1 MKKFMTEFKEF
12 IAKGNVMTMAVGIII
27 GGAFTAIINSVV
39 ADIISPIIGLILGGV
54 DFAEISFGIGDAQI
68 MIGNLINAIITF
80 ILTAV
85 VLFFIIKARR
95 KKKNRPLKKSRLFPK
110 IFSCSARSETFSR
123 RNDLTFEVRLT
134 VRLVH
139 AEVISAFFLEAF
151 YF

>member
-54 DFAEISFGIGDAQI
+54 DFSKVSFGIGDAQI

-80 ILTAV
+80 IITAV
-85 VLFFIIKARR
+85 VLFFIIKAFNKFDDM
-95 KKKNRPLKKSRLFPK
+95 KKKEEEPAPEEEPEVPEDIQLLSEIRDLLKK
-110 IFSCSARSETFSR
+110 
-123 RNDLTFEVRLT
+123 
-134 VRLVH
+134 
-139 AEVISAFFLEAF
+139 
-151 YF
+151 

>member
-54 DFAEISFGIGDAQI
+54 DFSKVSFGIGDAQI

-80 ILTAV
+80 LITAV
-85 VLFFIIKARR
+85 VLFFIIKAFNKWEES
-95 KKKNRPLKKSRLFPK
+95 KKKEEEPAPEEEPAVPEDIQLLTEIRDLLKK
-110 IFSCSARSETFSR
+110 
-123 RNDLTFEVRLT
+123 
-134 VRLVH
+134 
-139 AEVISAFFLEAF
+139 
-151 YF
+151 

>member
-54 DFAEISFGIGDAQI
+54 DFSKLSFGVGDAQI

-80 ILTAV
+80 LITAV
-85 VLFFIIKARR
+85 VLFFIIKAFNKFDDM
-95 KKKNRPLKKSRLFPK
+95 KKKEEEPAPEEEPEVPEDIQLLSEIRDLLKK
-110 IFSCSARSETFSR
+110 
-123 RNDLTFEVRLT
+123 
-134 VRLVH
+134 
-139 AEVISAFFLEAF
+139 
-151 YF
+151 

>member
-54 DFAEISFGIGDAQI
+54 DFSKVSFGIGDAQI

-80 ILTAV
+80 LITAI
-85 VLFFIIKARR
+85 VLFFIIKAFNKWEES
-95 KKKNRPLKKSRLFPK
+95 KKKEEEPAPEEEPAGPEDIQLLSEIRDLLKK
-110 IFSCSARSETFSR
+110 
-123 RNDLTFEVRLT
+123 
-134 VRLVH
+134 
-139 AEVISAFFLEAF
+139 
-151 YF
+151 

>member
-54 DFAEISFGIGDAQI
+54 DFTKVSFGIGDAQI

-80 ILTAV
+80 LITAV
-85 VLFFIIKARR
+85 VLFFIIKAFNKFDEM
-95 KKKNRPLKKSRLFPK
+95 KKKDEEPAPEEEPAVPEDIQLLTEIRDLLKK
-110 IFSCSARSETFSR
+110 
-123 RNDLTFEVRLT
+123 
-134 VRLVH
+134 
-139 AEVISAFFLEAF
+139 
-151 YF
+151 

>member
-54 DFAEISFGIGDAQI
+54 DFAEISFGVGDAQI

-85 VLFFIIKARR
+85 VLFFIIKAFNKWDER
-95 KKKNRPLKKSRLFPK
+95 KKKEEEPAPEEEPAVPEDIQLLSEIRDLLKK
-110 IFSCSARSETFSR
+110 
-123 RNDLTFEVRLT
+123 
-134 VRLVH
+134 
-139 AEVISAFFLEAF
+139 
-151 YF
+151 

>member
-54 DFAEISFGIGDAQI
+54 DFAEISFGVGDAQI

-85 VLFFIIKARR
+85 VLFFIIKSFNKWDE
-95 KKKNRPLKKSRLFPK
+95 KKKKEEEPAPEEEPAVPEDIQLLSEIRDLLKK
-110 IFSCSARSETFSR
+110 
-123 RNDLTFEVRLT
+123 
-134 VRLVH
+134 
-139 AEVISAFFLEAF
+139 
-151 YF
+151 

>member
-39 ADIISPIIGLILGGV
+39 ADVISPIIGLILGGT
-54 DFAEISFGIGDAQI
+54 DFSELSFGVGDAQI

-85 VLFFIIKARR
+85 VLFFIIKSFNKFDER
-95 KKKNRPLKKSRLFPK
+95 KKKEEEPAPEEEPAVPEDIQLLSEIRDLLKK
-110 IFSCSARSETFSR
+110 
-123 RNDLTFEVRLT
+123 
-134 VRLVH
+134 
-139 AEVISAFFLEAF
+139 
-151 YF
+151 

>member
-54 DFAEISFGIGDAQI
+54 DFSKVSFGIGDAQI

-80 ILTAV
+80 LITAI
-85 VLFFIIKARR
+85 VLFFIIKAFNKWEES
-95 KKKNRPLKKSRLFPK
+95 KKKEEEPAPEEEPAVPEDIQLLSEIRDLLKK
-110 IFSCSARSETFSR
+110 
-123 RNDLTFEVRLT
+123 
-134 VRLVH
+134 
-139 AEVISAFFLEAF
+139 
-151 YF
+151 